1 LQRSLVV
8 SMQALVRMNLLTV
21 WLLRQVK
28 GVVRAQSAES
38 TGTSRFQF
46 RVAQAARQL
55 FPHARVESEAIT
67 KDGDF
72 SIDVAVFVEGHQI
85 ALECEGPQHFWLN
98 RGDMP
103 YPELDE
109 HTVIRNELLLAR
121 GWAVCSLSCFEFDD
135 CHDDG
140 SFQAMLRIVL
150 KREGILDLL
159 LPSQAM
165 SQTGAA
171 A

>member
-1 LQRSLVV
+1 
-8 SMQALVRMNLLTV
+8 MQALVCMQSQTV
-21 WLLRQVK
+21 WLLRQVQ
-28 GVVRAQSAES
+28 GVVRAQSADS
-38 TGTSRFQF
+38 TGTSLFQF

-67 KDGDF
+67 TDGDF
-72 SIDVAVFVEGHQI
+72 SIDVAVFAEGHQV

-98 RGDMP
+98 RGDMA

-109 HTVIRNELLLAR
+109 HTVIRNQLLKAR
-121 GWAVCSLSCFEFDD
+121 GWVVCSLSCFEFDA

-140 SFQAMLRIVL
+140 SFQAMLRIAV

-159 LPSQAM
+159 LPAQAISQA
-165 SQTGAA
+165 GAA